1 MHPFYPTPIFAY
13 PPPVRARFRLIFEG
27 GYAKVKYFTICPS
40 RGARYRVDGL
50 SFFPPYA
57 LVKVRWNCTASII
70 ENSAHPRKPP
80 TGVFWGAHHRFAV
93 LSSRHF
99 NEGVAPLPPL
109 TLVKDAGCQ
118 NRPSALCL
126 GQDDRTNILNPRRPM
141 DAPLPPVPSR
151 RRRGGALSDEIR
163 ILRALMRR
171 VEALADEGRSLGE
184 MLSIVE
190 TLARASAHLATLLK
204 AERQL
209 ESGQSVAEM
218 LNQML
223 DEVIAEMQANPPAE
237 A

>member
-1 MHPFYPTPIFAY
+1 
-13 PPPVRARFRLIFEG
+13 
-27 GYAKVKYFTICPS
+27 
-40 RGARYRVDGL
+40 
-50 SFFPPYA
+50 
-57 LVKVRWNCTASII
+57 
-70 ENSAHPRKPP
+70 
-80 TGVFWGAHHRFAV
+80 
-93 LSSRHF
+93 
-99 NEGVAPLPPL
+99 
-109 TLVKDAGCQ
+109 
-118 NRPSALCL
+118 
-126 GQDDRTNILNPRRPM
+126 M